1 MILRGIAM
9 KKSSLFLF
17 VSCLCLT
24 PVAMAEQSVS
34 IGYAQGKVTDGD
46 TVRGVNVKYNYEFSN
61 QWGVLAST
69 TYMQGDSSVGANQLP
84 DISPDKW
91 GEASRDTK
99 YFSVMAGPS
108 YRINNNINVYGV
120 VGIARTSAKGQAQ
133 WLNHEGG
140 KYVHR
145 GDFSVKDTSTGLG
158 YGAGVQINPTANI
171 VVDLAYEGARSS
183 NALEN
188 KNLNAFNVGLGYR
201 F

>member
-1 MILRGIAM
+1 M

-24 PVAMAEQSVS
+24 SVAMAEQSVS
-34 IGYAQGKVTDGD
+34 IGYAQGKVADGD

-120 VGIARTSAKGQAQ
+120 VGIARTSAKGKR
-133 WLNHEGG
+133 N
-140 KYVHR
+140 
-145 GDFSVKDTSTGLG
+145 GLITR
-158 YGAGVQINPTANI
+158 VVNMFI
-171 VVDLAYEGARSS
+171 VVI
-183 NALEN
+183 
-188 KNLNAFNVGLGYR
+188 FQ
-201 F
+201 